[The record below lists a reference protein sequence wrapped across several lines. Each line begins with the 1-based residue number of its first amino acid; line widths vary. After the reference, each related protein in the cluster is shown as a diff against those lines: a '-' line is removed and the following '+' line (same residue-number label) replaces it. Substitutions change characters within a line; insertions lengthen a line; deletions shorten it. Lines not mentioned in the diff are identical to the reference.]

1 MLDLDAIIDQTI
13 QIKIKG
19 KLIHVNQPSAKLVKK
34 MTSMQGLSE
43 EELMDKQIEI
53 VADILNNN
61 TSAANFTLE
70 EVSEFPQVALTAI
83 LNGITGNINSINKNP
98 N

>member
-13 QIKIKG
+13 KIKIKG

-34 MTSMQGLSE
+34 MTSMQGLGE
-43 EELMDKQIEI
+43 KELMDKQIEI

-61 TSAANFTLE
+61 TSSANFTIE
-70 EVSEFPQVALTAI
+70 EVSGFPQAALTAI
-83 LNGITGNINSINKNP
+83 LNEITGNISSINKNP